1 MPLLGNSTGVT
12 PRDFIHCTSRTTA
25 HCGGM
30 GLFAAA
36 VCGSRSL
43 VPPRLCIARV
53 RRPGE
58 LAGGMGAQQRLRQP
72 CSAEFSPRLGRGWIG
87 MTWPKR
93 YRGRAQVLDG
103 AFCRLTGSTGD
114 TEA

>member
-1 MPLLGNSTGVT
+1 
-12 PRDFIHCTSRTTA
+12 
-25 HCGGM
+25 
-30 GLFAAA
+30 
-36 VCGSRSL
+36 
-43 VPPRLCIARV
+43 
-53 RRPGE
+53 
-58 LAGGMGAQQRLRQP
+58 MGAQQRPRQP

-103 AFCRLTGSTGD
+103 AFWRLTGSTGD